1 MLMPA
6 SHPWVMKAFCMPIS
20 WEFEPSSRTTASSV
34 SQMQQVYSPTSFWRP
49 HSKTQTQL
57 FVFLTQGKHVLTEG
71 NPNFFK
77 KKSYTQTGKYCL
89 TRAVIR
95 EGERRPYQTCR
106 PKKRLRDPKCYHR
119 RTIQTPSLQTKRD
132 QCVLPPPH
140 ALYSPR
146 QSKKKKLTYL
156 TQSPLS
162 CFQDLPIAKVS
173 ISLSERLLEYVPLSP
188 TCDLSSVSCLPTHSN
203 IQRLET

>member
-1 MLMPA
+1 MWAFVGFRLVSKSTTYPSYPSPHPQRFPTFSPPCPISERSCSVNTYNSFMLMPA

-132 QCVLPPPH
+132 QCVLPSP
-140 ALYSPR
+140 SPR
-146 QSKKKKLTYL
+146 II
-156 TQSPLS
+156 
-162 CFQDLPIAKVS
+162 FAKAK
-173 ISLSERLLEYVPLSP
+173 
-188 TCDLSSVSCLPTHSN
+188 
-203 IQRLET
+203 